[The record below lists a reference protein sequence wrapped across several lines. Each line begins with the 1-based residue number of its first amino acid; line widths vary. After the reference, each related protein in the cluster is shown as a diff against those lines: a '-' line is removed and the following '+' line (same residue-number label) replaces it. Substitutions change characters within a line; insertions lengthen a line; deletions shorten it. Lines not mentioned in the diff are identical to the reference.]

1 VWAFLDHS
9 SVQNKFDIIYQV
21 SMIIINM
28 DNHTLEFILTL
39 DSSSLGK
46 ISSTCKHWYSSVG
59 EYRDQEKMSYLKE
72 SSLMIQD
79 SLIQQLEFEMYR
91 CGTAHHDTG
100 FYYSWREYTDDW
112 EDDWYGYR
120 DYSFFYKDYM
130 DKNHPHIHH
139 NNWYLPLPDM

>member
-1 VWAFLDHS
+1 
-9 SVQNKFDIIYQV
+9 
-21 SMIIINM
+21 
-28 DNHTLEFILTL
+28 
-39 DSSSLGK
+39 
-46 ISSTCKHWYSSVG
+46 
-59 EYRDQEKMSYLKE
+59 MSYLKE
-72 SSLMIQD
+72 SSLIIQD

-91 CGTAHHDTG
+91 CGTAHHDNG

-112 EDDWYGYR
+112 EDDWYGYRDYGYR